1 MSDLD
6 QEVMNSH
13 TAFWQG
19 YAERDLDKRFSV
31 CADDVTF
38 FGTGV
43 HERAVGKKQYREM
56 NEAGLRQSPLPF
68 GINVLWYH
76 LRIFGDVAWVECDT
90 EWVQGIGGRQTNDL
104 IRQTTIFKLEDGKW
118 LVKHVHGSEPDYRL
132 KAGEYMVNEEIA
144 KRNSELE
151 RQVFERT
158 KELENEKRITEQK
171 SKELE
176 FTLENLRTT
185 QKQLIHSEKMASL
198 GLLTSGVAHEL
209 KNPLNFV
216 NNFAKI
222 SRDLIKDYHVEGDE
236 KEKLI
241 LLSDLERNLEKIVH
255 HGKRADNIVASM
267 LMHSRMGN
275 TQRVSSNVNLIIDE
289 AIGVAL
295 LSERT
300 KDEKFTCNIKKK
312 YAENI
317 PMISLIHQDFSLV
330 MMNLFYNS
338 FYAINQKKLTSNT
351 QYEPLV
357 TVETKTFNNQVYI
370 SVKDNGIGIADEI
383 KDSIFQPF
391 FTTKPTGEGTGL
403 GLSLSYDII
412 TGGHNGSVAVNTDV
426 KGETEFIIALPYGYK
441 PCSVPFSPFRIFWK
455 LILARPLRLS

>member
-1 MSDLD
+1 MNDLE
-6 QEVMNSH
+6 QAVMDAH

-38 FGTGV
+38 FGTGI
-43 HERAVGKKQYREM
+43 HERAVGKIQYRDM
-56 NEAGLRQSPLPF
+56 NEKGLKQSPQPF
-68 GINVLWYH
+68 KITLIWHH
-76 LRIFGDVAWVECDT
+76 LRIYDDIAWVEGDS
-90 EWVQGIGGRQTNDL
+90 EWVQGIGGRISKDL
-104 IRQTTIFKLEDGKW
+104 IRQTTILKLEQDKW
-118 LVKHVHGSEPDYRL
+118 MVKHVHGSEPDYRL
-132 KAGEYMVNEEIA
+132 KAGEYMVNEEVA

-158 KELENEKRITEQK
+158 RELENEKRITEQK

-176 FTLENLRTT
+176 LTLENLRTT

-241 LLSDLERNLEKIVH
+241 LLSDLERNLEKIVQ
-255 HGKRADNIVASM
+255 HGQRADNIVASM

-275 TQRVSSNVNLIIDE
+275 TQRVQCNLNQLIDE
-289 AIGVAL
+289 AVGVAL
-295 LSERT
+295 RNEKT
-300 KDEKFTCNIKKK
+300 KDKNFQCAVKTNYDI
-312 YAENI
+312 NL
-317 PMISLIHQDFSLV
+317 PSISVIHQDFSLV
-330 MMNLFYNS
+330 MMNLFYNA
-338 FYAINQKKLTSNT
+338 FYAINKKKLTTNSN
-351 QYEPLV
+351 YEPSV
-357 TVETKTFNNQVYI
+357 TVETSIVNQHVLI
-370 SVKDNGIGIADEI
+370 SVKDNGIGIPDEI
-383 KDSIFQPF
+383 KDAVFQPF

-412 TGGHNGSVAVNTDV
+412 TRGHNGTISINGSTIDQ
-426 KGETEFIIALPYGYK
+426 TELIISLPIG
-441 PCSVPFSPFRIFWK
+441 
-455 LILARPLRLS
+455 

>member
-1 MSDLD
+1 MNDLE
-6 QEVMNSH
+6 QGVMNSH

-56 NEAGLRQSPLPF
+56 NEAGLKQSSKSFEIKL
-68 GINVLWYH
+68 LWHH
-76 LRIFGDVAWVECDT
+76 LRIFDDIAWVECDT
-90 EWVQGIGGRQTNDL
+90 EWVQGIGGRQSKDL
-104 IRQTTIFKLEDGKW
+104 IRQTTIFKLEQGKW

-176 FTLENLRTT
+176 LTLENLRTT

-222 SRDLIKDYHVEGDE
+222 SRDLIKEVHDE
-236 KEKLI
+236 NNEEEKI
-241 LLSDLERNLEKIVH
+241 NLLKDLERNMEKIVH
-255 HGKRADNIVASM
+255 HGQRADNIVASM

-275 TQRVSSNVNLIIDE
+275 TQRVRCNINQLIDE
-289 AIGVAL
+289 AIAVSL
-295 LSERT
+295 LNERT
-300 KDEKFTCNIKKK
+300 KDENFQCLIKTN
-312 YAENI
+312 YDANL
-317 PMISLIHQDFSLV
+317 PLISVIHQDFSLV
-330 MMNLFYNS
+330 MMNLFYNA
-338 FYAINQKKLTSNT
+338 FYAINKKKLATNF
-351 QYEPLV
+351 QFVPCV
-357 TVETKTFNNQVYI
+357 TVEIKTLNQNVFI
-370 SVKDNGIGIADEI
+370 SVKDNGIGIPDEI
-383 KDSIFQPF
+383 KDSVFQPF

-412 TGGHNGSVAVNTDV
+412 TGGHNGSIVVNNATND
-426 KGETEFIIALPYGYK
+426 ETELLITLPLG
-441 PCSVPFSPFRIFWK
+441 
-455 LILARPLRLS
+455 